1 MFYQKDRLVLVTL
14 TLMHSFKDLLSNVR
28 LASSNQQKKELWDV
42 EGILHNQKFKF
53 DLRPLKNNAKGGSFK
68 TKADKIVFD
77 LKDQYI
83 IVDVDELHQYLKYN
97 TTKIVQ
103 LEDLLSKLEWNI
115 VLPK

>member
-1 MFYQKDRLVLVTL
+1 MIQFINLLKKVKYPSPNQK
-14 TLMHSFKDLLSNVR
+14 N
-28 LASSNQQKKELWDV
+28 KELWDI
-42 EGILHNQKFKF
+42 EGIIKNKSNQSFKF

-68 TKADKIVFD
+68 TKANKIVFD

-97 TTKIVQ
+97 LTKIVQ